1 MASRILS
8 SVPRVCGLS
17 ELTQT
22 LRFLQG
28 SLESLFRKSRTSF
41 DVPPISEL
49 GLQVNED
56 FFLKISLER
65 RIHYYI
71 YHFINK
77 CNIFSDMIVHMYSYL
92 WFFPLF
98 WRIFIFEIGY
108 NSLTSQLGD
117 CDIGNFMT
125 SRHNALND
133 NDLNRRRSG

>member
-17 ELTQT
+17 ELMQT

-56 FFLKISLER
+56 FF
-65 RIHYYI
+65 
-71 YHFINK
+71 
-77 CNIFSDMIVHMYSYL
+77 
-92 WFFPLF
+92 
-98 WRIFIFEIGY
+98 
-108 NSLTSQLGD
+108 
-117 CDIGNFMT
+117 
-125 SRHNALND
+125 
-133 NDLNRRRSG
+133 

>member
-1 MASRILS
+1 MGTWRYFGQVDWTCTTFLFFDISRKTGECMASRILS

-98 WRIFIFEIGY
+98 WRIFIFEIGV
-108 NSLTSQLGD
+108 
-117 CDIGNFMT
+117 
-125 SRHNALND
+125 
-133 NDLNRRRSG
+133 

>member
-49 GLQVNED
+49 GL
-56 FFLKISLER
+56 
-65 RIHYYI
+65 
-71 YHFINK
+71 
-77 CNIFSDMIVHMYSYL
+77 

-98 WRIFIFEIGY
+98 FIFLLSKQSVDIGY
-108 NSLTSQLGD
+108 FYHSLVYAGHRLPIVKT
-117 CDIGNFMT
+117 
-125 SRHNALND
+125 
-133 NDLNRRRSG
+133 